1 MGSQVAVLL
10 LMFFAQRII
19 LTALSP
25 AENGTLF
32 LERRLTELFVGL
44 LADFG
49 MNGVVLRR
57 AAQHPDRRIE
67 IVSSAA
73 WLRIGLWA
81 LMTLCVGTYV
91 IVTHGPLSDVLMWSA
106 FLLIASRTT
115 LLRYTL
121 EIQHRAASKFIMPS
135 IVALADAVLFF
146 VLIWLFRDQC
156 SASTVI
162 TIFLVSALPGF
173 LVIASVNG
181 AKALDPAQASKR
193 EMMAIIAE
201 SLPMLAY
208 IMIWGFQDK
217 IDAAILEYYASR
229 ADVGVLGAAYTSLG
243 PVISLLPQTLALVA
257 LPEISRLMSADSS
270 KAVGLASG
278 LLRITL
284 LCSVLLTVIAV
295 ALIPEFIQYVTGGRY
310 SNSVEIFTLFVWT
323 APSIGVLV
331 LIQESLVAM
340 GRQRDTLWIAC
351 TMLVGT
357 VLGGVLLVPALQT
370 LGSVAAKVAASAAG
384 AIVALL
390 VLRRA
395 SENMLEGGLILRSVA
410 FTVGVVLA
418 SYGMRALSV
427 ASSTYLLGMVVAG
440 SGMAIVLRIVQ
451 VHELRSIWYQLR
463 SNR

>member
-1 MGSQVAVLL
+1 
-10 LMFFAQRII
+10 
-19 LTALSP
+19 
-25 AENGTLF
+25 
-32 LERRLTELFVGL
+32 
-44 LADFG
+44 
-49 MNGVVLRR
+49 
-57 AAQHPDRRIE
+57 
-67 IVSSAA
+67 
-73 WLRIGLWA
+73 
-81 LMTLCVGTYV
+81 
-91 IVTHGPLSDVLMWSA
+91 
-106 FLLIASRTT
+106 
-115 LLRYTL
+115 
-121 EIQHRAASKFIMPS
+121 
-135 IVALADAVLFF
+135 
-146 VLIWLFRDQC
+146 
-156 SASTVI
+156 VI